1 MAAAWPEAGWPAAA
15 SPGDFGLAGADLVT
29 LATLAGALVWP
40 GAGLRTGAVAADC
53 ANNIPPQSAAMA
65 DKPDRR
71 ENSLAGRVIVEVNK
85 VNSTATLLVSPVAEA
100 KLHAPPHVARAVK
113 AVNAAKLFGQD
124 AELSFVMDREAK
136 RLVVRLVDK
145 DTRQVIRQIP
155 AEEVLRQAEELQ

>member
-1 MAAAWPEAGWPAAA
+1 
-15 SPGDFGLAGADLVT
+15 
-29 LATLAGALVWP
+29 
-40 GAGLRTGAVAADC
+40 
-53 ANNIPPQSAAMA
+53 MA